1 MLKCERLFYKS
12 PFVAKIFGD
21 GSKSRLTL
29 DMPIV
34 DVKESQI
41 KVFKVTFNFLKKLQL
56 RLLVS
61 KFIENKLEK
70 IIMSLMLKE

>member
-1 MLKCERLFYKS
+1 M
-12 PFVAKIFGD
+12 GG

-70 IIMSLMLKE
+70 IIMNLMLKE

>member
-1 MLKCERLFYKS
+1 MIL
-12 PFVAKIFGD
+12 GD

>member
-1 MLKCERLFYKS
+1 MSIGC
-12 PFVAKIFGD
+12 IFGD

>member
-1 MLKCERLFYKS
+1 M
-12 PFVAKIFGD
+12 GD

>member
-1 MLKCERLFYKS
+1 
-12 PFVAKIFGD
+12 
-21 GSKSRLTL
+21 
-29 DMPIV
+29 MPIV
-34 DVKESQI
+34 DVRESQI

>member
-1 MLKCERLFYKS
+1 MNAVKL
-12 PFVAKIFGD
+12 FGD